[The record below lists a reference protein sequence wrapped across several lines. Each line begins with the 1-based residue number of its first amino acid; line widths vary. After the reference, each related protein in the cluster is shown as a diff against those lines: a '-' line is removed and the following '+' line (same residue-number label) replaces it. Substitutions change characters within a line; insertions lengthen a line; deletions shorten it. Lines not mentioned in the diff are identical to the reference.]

1 MLLAVHI
8 FVKFLHLRV
17 SSPKGP
23 TLIEA
28 VWKEGLRTII
38 WQQEGGGEDE
48 EETAQWGIS
57 QSICFNIHFE
67 EQSRARYKGQIP

>member
-1 MLLAVHI
+1 M
-8 FVKFLHLRV
+8 V

-28 VWKEGLRTII
+28 VWKEILRTII
-38 WQQEGGGEDE
+38 WQQERETERNE

-57 QSICFNIHFE
+57 QFICFNRHYE
-67 EQSRARYKGQIP
+67 DD